1 MTNNVELITKNL
13 AIANRSCSAS
23 YYSSSSWIRQ

>member
-1 MTNNVELITKNL
+1 MQCNTTNL

-23 YYSSSSWIRQ
+23 GNIPSCRIRH